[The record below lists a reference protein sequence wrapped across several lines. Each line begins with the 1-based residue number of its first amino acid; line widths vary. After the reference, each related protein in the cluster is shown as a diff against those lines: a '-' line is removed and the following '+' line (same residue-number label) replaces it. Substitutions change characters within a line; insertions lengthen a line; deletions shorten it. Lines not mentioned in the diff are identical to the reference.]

1 MKLNERKILTPN
13 SEFERREELLRM
25 LTQSI
30 EPSKE
35 DIAVLNLC
43 TAEDHETI
51 GMIGC
56 ILKNNSDLNK
66 ARLLIA
72 SLNLSNIDL
81 VNRANTIL
89 NLSEIE
95 LNKLIDKFANKFL
108 SNSDGVSIYEDK
120 IYSILFGILSNRA

>member
-35 DIAVLNLC
+35 DIVVLNLC

-56 ILKNNSDLNK
+56 ILKDNSDLNK

-108 SNSDGVSIYEDK
+108 SNSNGVSIYEDK